1 MPGNILYN
9 SPMGTVHAGLVI
21 EGGGLRGIY
30 TAGVLDFFLDA
41 GLSFPY
47 IIGVSA
53 GAGIGSSFVSK
64 QRGRNMEILTKYRRD
79 PRYISLRSFIT
90 TGNFFGLDFIYDDIP
105 LRLVPFD
112 YETFA
117 ANPCR
122 FVTVCTDCETG
133 RAVYYD
139 KSTHYSQ
146 GEFFT
151 ILKGTSALPY
161 VSRMVAFHGHKLLD
175 GAIVDGIPLAK
186 AQSEGYAYNVVLLNH
201 PAGYRKREEWHP
213 PPALLYRK
221 YPQLMGAM
229 GRWVATYNERM
240 TYLEEEERQGR
251 CLVLRPSVDLGV
263 TRAEKSM
270 EKLNRLYELGI
281 ADGKQALK
289 RLETL
294 PTQACLT
301 P

>member
-1 MPGNILYN
+1 MAGNVLYK
-9 SPMGTVHAGLVI
+9 SPMGMIPAGLVMA
-21 EGGGLRGIY
+21 GGGLRGIY
-30 TAGVLDFFLDA
+30 TAGVLDIFLDA
-41 GLSFPY
+41 GVSFPY

-53 GAGIGSSFVSK
+53 GAGFGSSFVSK
-64 QRGRNMEILTKYRRD
+64 QRGRNLEVLKKYRRD
-79 PRYISLRSFIT
+79 PRYISIRSFIT
-90 TGNFFGLDFIYDDIP
+90 TGNFFGLDFIYDDIS

-112 YETFA
+112 YETFM

-122 FVTVCTDCETG
+122 FVTVCIDCETG
-133 RAVYYD
+133 AAVYYD
-139 KSTHYSQ
+139 KSIEFSQ

-161 VSRMVAFHGHKLLD
+161 VARMVGFQGRKLLD
-175 GAIVDGIPLAK
+175 GAIVDAIPLIK
-186 AQSEGYAYNVVLLNH
+186 AQTEGYDYNVVVLTQ

-213 PPALLYRK
+213 PANLFYGK
-221 YPQLMGAM
+221 YPHLIEAM
-229 GRWVATYNERM
+229 DRWVATYNESM

-281 ADGKQALK
+281 ADGTQALK
-289 RLETL
+289 RLEKL
-294 PTQACLT
+294 QKNG
-301 P
+301 